1 MFSLFSIF
9 TPLGLRKLET
19 RQNSVRDS
27 GAFPNARAYVNA
39 VDGFDAFERR
49 ARGRAYA
56 IRVSEL
62 IMVED

>member
-1 MFSLFSIF
+1 MFAIF

-19 RQNSVRDS
+19 RQNSVHDS
-27 GAFPNARAYVNA
+27 GVFPNARAYANA
-39 VDGFDAFERR
+39 VDRFEVFERR

-62 IMVED
+62 IIGED